1 MFRDLAR
8 NLYAGARLC
17 FMLPVD
23 RADFRASLDQA
34 FALLVFGSGTIL
46 LIEFAAASG
55 NWFPSPDRVG
65 LYALAIL
72 TGLIGCFAAT
82 RLLGVA
88 ERLSTVVVMLLAGA
102 FWLIPVFGPVF
113 ALAGEAALAPSSA
126 AGATVAILI
135 VLWCLGIAMRVIQI
149 AAGGG
154 IVKPAVAASILVV
167 FTALPKLLLIP
178 PGTWLGEPAKLP
190 PSWTQENLYY
200 GQFGMV
206 NQAADWLAKGRPG
219 VSDIYFVGFAADA
232 REPVF
237 LNEMRGVTRLFD
249 RRFDTRTR
257 SVVLINNRS
266 TVRQA
271 PLANMHNL
279 GRILSMIGKRI
290 DPEEDIVVLYL
301 SAPALAGGG
310 DQAKLRDP
318 RLRPD
323 PCRAYPGHVR
333 RRRNQMA
340 RHHPLRLRHR
350 RLRRAAAR
358 SDHAGDRRGRRRRP
372 RPGLPRRCGL
382 HRLRQGLLRRSAA
395 RHLLAARRLRA
406 RAHIARRGRQEQ
418 PARTVRTGYRD
429 GRPDR
434 RQARRRRR
442 RPESAQRD
450 RRVAASA
457 DRAESQAAEDDT
469 ALKDGPRPLDARHG
483 AHI

>member
-17 FMLPVD
+17 FMLPVE

-46 LIEFAAASG
+46 LVEFAAAG
-55 NWFPSPDRVG
+55 RDWFPSPDRVG

-102 FWLIPVFGPVF
+102 FWLVPVFGPVF
-113 ALAGEAALAPSSA
+113 VLAGESALAPNRP

-135 VLWCLGIAMRVIQI
+135 VLWSLGIAMRVIQL
-149 AAGGG
+149 ATGGG

-178 PGTWLGEPAKLP
+178 PATWLGAPAKLP

-206 NQAADWLAKGRPG
+206 EQAIHWLGKGPPG
-219 VSDIYFVGFAADA
+219 VPNLYFVGFAADA

-237 LNEMRGVTRLFD
+237 LHEMNGVARLFAQ
-249 RRFDTRTR
+249 RFDTGAR
-257 SVVLINNRS
+257 SAVLINNRT

-279 GRILSMIGKRI
+279 GRILSEIGKRI
-290 DPEEDIVVLYL
+290 DPEEDVVVLYL
-301 SAPALAGGG
+301 SAPALADDAIKPRFETLDFVPIHAAHIQGMFDDAGIKWRVIILSTCAADGFVDQLRGPTTLVIAATGAGGHGRGCRG
-310 DQAKLRDP
+310 DGEYTAFGKAFFDEALRGTYS
-318 RLRPD
+318 L
-323 PCRAYPGHVR
+323 PG
-333 RRRNQMA
+333 A
-340 RHHPLRLRHR
+340 F
-350 RLRRAAAR
+350 
-358 SDHAGDRRGRRRRP
+358 
-372 RPGLPRRCGL
+372 
-382 HRLRQGLLRRSAA
+382 
-395 RHLLAARRLRA
+395 A
-406 RAHIARRGRQEQ
+406 RA
-418 PARTVRTGYRD
+418 
-429 GRPDR
+429 
-434 RQARRRRR
+434 QA
-442 RPESAQRD
+442 QL
-450 RRVAASA
+450 
-457 DRAESQAAEDDT
+457 AAEDGNGLRGPSIPVIHMGGQIAAKLDT
-469 ALKDGPRPLDARHG
+469 LAASLAERRATAALPPSPTMPKVEPPKMMRP
-483 AHI
+483 